1 MSNKKAKF
9 NVISPEFAEKLM
21 TEYSDEIVSL
31 VKDVESGDVRFT
43 FDRNSK
49 FGRQVMLGQ
58 IGGAGRSYELTDF
71 LTLSH
76 EDFMTLWSIAV
87 DYYETK
93 NIYFAFQAFR
103 IFISSRRSPPAW
115 VLDAINEGI
124 GKHLL
129 DPNPKKFAKQM
140 SVAGSASGATNP
152 YEEFKKR
159 KGRVKAMF
167 DIYALVRI
175 FKGRKLS
182 KRKAAEAVKIKYGLS
197 ETAKYLAEHYT
208 KRWMHLCDSVCHPNL
223 HDDTVWQTK
232 FKTSFPLKARK
243 LFPS

>member
-1 MSNKKAKF
+1 MRNKKPKF
-9 NVISPEFAEKLM
+9 NVIPPEFAEKLM
-21 TEYSDEIVSL
+21 TEHSDEVISIS
-31 VKDVESGDVRFT
+31 KDEDSGDVRFT
-43 FDRNSK
+43 FDRNSDL
-49 FGRQVMLGQ
+49 GRQVMLGQ

-76 EDFMTLWSIAV
+76 DDFMTCWSIAM

-103 IFISSRRSPPAW
+103 IFISSRRTPPAW

-129 DPNPKKFAKQM
+129 DPDPKKFAKQM
-140 SVAGSASGATNP
+140 SVGGGASGATNP
-152 YEEFKKR
+152 YEEFSKR
-159 KGRVKAMF
+159 RGRVRAMF

-175 FKGRKLS
+175 FKNRKLS
-182 KRKAAEAVKIKYGLS
+182 KRKAAEAVRIKYGLS
-197 ETAKYLAEHYT
+197 ESAKYLAEQFT
-208 KRWMHLCDSVCHPNL
+208 KKWVHVCDSLDPRFI
-223 HDDTVWQTK
+223 DDDSVWQTK

>member
-9 NVISPEFAEKLM
+9 NVISPEFAERLM
-21 TEYSDEIVSL
+21 TEHSDAVIST
-31 VKDVESGDVRFT
+31 VKDEDTGDVRFT
-43 FDRNSK
+43 LDRNIDL
-49 FGRQVMLGQ
+49 GRQVMLGQ

-71 LTLSH
+71 LALSH
-76 EDFMTLWSIAV
+76 EDFMT
-87 DYYETK
+87 
-93 NIYFAFQAFR
+93 
-103 IFISSRRSPPAW
+103 
-115 VLDAINEGI
+115 
-124 GKHLL
+124 
-129 DPNPKKFAKQM
+129 PNPKKFAKQM

-152 YEEFKKR
+152 YDEFRRR
-159 KGRVKAMF
+159 KGRVKAMS
-167 DIYALVRI
+167 DIYALMRI

-197 ETAKYLAEHYT
+197 ESAKYLAEHYT

-223 HDDTVWQTK
+223 DDDTVWQTK